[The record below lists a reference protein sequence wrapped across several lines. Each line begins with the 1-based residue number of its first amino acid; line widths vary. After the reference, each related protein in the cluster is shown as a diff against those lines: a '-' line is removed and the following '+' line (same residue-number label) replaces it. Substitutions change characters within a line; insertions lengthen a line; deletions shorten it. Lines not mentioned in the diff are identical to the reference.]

1 MIWAE
6 LAVVLFA
13 IWLGGRYGSVALG
26 VMGMLGLAVLVFGF
40 GLPPGGPPGTVIA
53 IVVAVV
59 TAAAMLQAA
68 GGMDYLVTVA
78 TRLLQA
84 HPRAITFVAPL
95 VSYVFTFCAGTG
107 HVAYAIL
114 PVIAE
119 TARKA
124 GVRPERP
131 MSISVIA
138 SQTAITAS
146 PISAATVALV
156 ALLDPQGITLPKV
169 LMVAIPATLIGVLVG
184 ALSVFRMGP
193 ELADDPVYR
202 ERLAQGRIQEAQ
214 ATVELSGDALVRA
227 RRAVLLFLAGAV
239 AVVVF
244 GMFEDLRPR
253 FPKGE
258 GFETVQM
265 PVIIQIVMYSA
276 AAFMTFFCGVRPADS
291 VKTPVA
297 SAGVVAVISIVG
309 LGWLGSCFYEGNKE
323 TIQAALSETVQAR
336 PWIFSF
342 ALFGLSVVLFSQ
354 ASTVTTLM
362 PLGIG
367 LGIAA
372 PSLIAMFPAVNGYFF
387 LPTYATIVAAA
398 AFDPT
403 GTTQLGRYVLDHSF
417 MRAGL
422 VTTATAIAAGFLL
435 SGVLL

>member
-6 LAVVLFA
+6 LAVVLVA
-13 IWLGGRYGSVALG
+13 IWLGGRYGSVGLG
-26 VMGMLGLAVLVFGF
+26 IMGMLGLAVLVFGF

-68 GGMDYLVTVA
+68 GGMEYLVTVA
-78 TRLLQA
+78 SRILRA
-84 HPRAITFVAPL
+84 RPRAITFVAPL
-95 VSYVFTFCAGTG
+95 VAWVFTFCAGTG

-156 ALLDPQGITLPKV
+156 ALLDPQGITLPRL
-169 LMVAIPATLIGVLVG
+169 LMVAIPATLIGVLAG
-184 ALSVFRMGP
+184 AVSVWRMGP

-202 ERLAQGRIQEAQ
+202 ERLAQGRIQDVESGEA
-214 ATVELSGDALVRA
+214 LSGAALVRA

-244 GMFEDLRPR
+244 GMFEGLRPR

-265 PVIIQIVMYSA
+265 PVIIQIVMYCA
-276 AAFMTFFCGVRPADS
+276 AAFMAFSCGVKPADS

-336 PWIFSF
+336 PWVFSF

-354 ASTVTTLM
+354 ASTITTLM

-372 PSLIAMFPAVNGYFF
+372 PSLVAMFPAVNGYFF

-398 AFDPT
+398 AFDQT
-403 GTTQLGRYVLDHSF
+403 GTTQLGRFVFDHSF
-417 MRAGL
+417 MRPGL
-422 VTTATAIAAGFLL
+422 VTTAVAIAAGFLL